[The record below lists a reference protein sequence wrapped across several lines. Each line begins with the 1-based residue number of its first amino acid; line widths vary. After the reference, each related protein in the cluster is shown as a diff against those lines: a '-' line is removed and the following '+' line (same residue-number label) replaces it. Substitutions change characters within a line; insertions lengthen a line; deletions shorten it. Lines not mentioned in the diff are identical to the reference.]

1 MVSKVK
7 RSPVKSIKDLRNS
20 NNHSNRRWRRK
31 TSIKNVVAASSAGL
45 ATIRRRITKLFFK
58 IAHLSTSAHKKK
70 ATSYKILKKTTTTDE
85 ELDNIRRTL
94 VFDDT
99 TATTTTPLLP
109 PLFSVRKT
117 VFLDLDET
125 LVHSHPSPPPERF
138 DFVVRPV
145 IDGEPMDF
153 YVLKRPGV
161 DEFLE
166 SLAAKYEVVVFTA
179 ALKEYASM
187 VLDRLDRN
195 RFISHRLYRDSCRN
209 IDGKLVK
216 DLNETG
222 RDLKRV
228 VIVDDNPNSFA
239 NQPENAILIRPFVDD
254 ILDRELWKLRSFF
267 NGSDCCECDDM
278 RDAVKHYVTV
288 QHRR

>member
-7 RSPVKSIKDLRNS
+7 RGPVKSIKDLRN
-20 NNHSNRRWRRK
+20 NNNRRWRRK
-31 TSIKNVVAASSAGL
+31 TPIKNVVAASSAAL
-45 ATIRRRITKLFFK
+45 ASIRRRITKLFSK
-58 IAHLSTSAHKKK
+58 IARFSTTHKKK
-70 ATSYKILKKTTTTDE
+70 ATSYKILRKITTTE
-85 ELDNIRRTL
+85 EHEEQLDAIRRTL
-94 VFDDT
+94 VFDDP
-99 TATTTTPLLP
+99 TATPLLP
-109 PLFSVRKT
+109 PSLSVRKT

-125 LVHSHPSPPPERF
+125 LVHSHPSPPPEHF

-145 IDGEPMDF
+145 IDGQPMDF

-166 SLAAKYEVVVFTA
+166 TLASKYEVVVFTA
-179 ALKEYASM
+179 ALREYASM

-195 RFISHRLYRDSCRN
+195 RFISHRLYRDSCRH

-228 VIVDDNPNSFA
+228 VIVDDNPNSFS

-254 ILDRELWKLRSFF
+254 IFDRELWKLRSFF
-267 NGSDCCECDDM
+267 DGSDCCDDM
-278 RDAVKHYVTV
+278 RDAVKRY
-288 QHRR
+288 QQR

>member
-7 RSPVKSIKDLRNS
+7 RGPVKSIKDLRN
-20 NNHSNRRWRRK
+20 NNNRRWRRK
-31 TSIKNVVAASSAGL
+31 TPIKNVVAASSAAL
-45 ATIRRRITKLFFK
+45 ASIRRRITKLFSK
-58 IAHLSTSAHKKK
+58 IARISTTHKKK
-70 ATSYKILKKTTTTDE
+70 ATSYKILKKTTTTE
-85 ELDNIRRTL
+85 EHEEQLDAIRRTL
-94 VFDDT
+94 VFDD
-99 TATTTTPLLP
+99 ATTTPLLP
-109 PLFSVRKT
+109 PSLSIRKT

-161 DEFLE
+161 DELLE
-166 SLAAKYEVVVFTA
+166 ALASKYEVVVFTA

-216 DLNETG
+216 DLQETG

-228 VIVDDNPNSFA
+228 VIVDDNPSSFS

-254 ILDRELWKLRSFF
+254 IFDRELWKLRSFF
-267 NGSDCCECDDM
+267 EGSDCCDDM
-278 RDAVKHYVTV
+278 RDAVKRYAAVHQ
-288 QHRR
+288 QH

>member
-7 RSPVKSIKDLRNS
+7 RVPVKSLKDIRNNN
-20 NNHSNRRWRRK
+20 NNHRRWRRK
-31 TSIKNVVAASSAGL
+31 TPIKNVVAASSAAL
-45 ATIRRRITKLFFK
+45 ATIRRRITKLFSK
-58 IAHLSTSAHKKK
+58 IARLTSTNKKT
-70 ATSYKILKKTTTTDE
+70 TSYKILRKTTE
-85 ELDNIRRTL
+85 QHELDAIRRTL
-94 VFDDT
+94 VFDGGD
-99 TATTTTPLLP
+99 AVPLLP
-109 PLFSVRKT
+109 PSLTLRKT

-125 LVHSHPSPPPERF
+125 LIHSKPSPAPERF

-161 DEFLE
+161 DELLE

-195 RFISHRLYRDSCRN
+195 RFVSHRLYRDSCRHV
-209 IDGKLVK
+209 DGKLVK
-216 DLNETG
+216 DLSEVG

-228 VIVDDNPNSFA
+228 VLVDDNPNSFA
-239 NQPENAILIRPFVDD
+239 NQPDNAIPIRPFVDD
-254 ILDRELWKLRSFF
+254 IFDRELWKLKSFF
-267 NGSDCCECDDM
+267 DGSDCYDDM
-278 RDAVKHYVTV
+278 RDAVKHYVAL
-288 QHRR
+288 QHQR

>member
-7 RSPVKSIKDLRNS
+7 RSPVKSIKDLRN
-20 NNHSNRRWRRK
+20 NNNRRWRRK
-31 TSIKNVVAASSAGL
+31 TPIKNVVAASSAAL
-45 ATIRRRITKLFFK
+45 ATIRRRITKLFSK
-58 IAHLSTSAHKKK
+58 IARLSTSAHKKK
-70 ATSYKILKKTTTTDE
+70 ATSYKILKKTTTTDG

>member
-1 MVSKVK
+1 
-7 RSPVKSIKDLRNS
+7 VKSIKDLRN
-20 NNHSNRRWRRK
+20 NNNRRWRRK
-31 TSIKNVVAASSAGL
+31 TPIKNVVAASSAAL
-45 ATIRRRITKLFFK
+45 ASIRRRITKLFSK
-58 IAHLSTSAHKKK
+58 IARISTTHKKK
-70 ATSYKILKKTTTTDE
+70 ATSYKILKKTMTE
-85 ELDNIRRTL
+85 EHEGQLHGIRRTL
-94 VFDDT
+94 VFDD
-99 TATTTTPLLP
+99 ATTTPLLP
-109 PLFSVRKT
+109 PSLSIRKT

-166 SLAAKYEVVVFTA
+166 ALASKYEVVVFTA

-195 RFISHRLYRDSCRN
+195 RFISHRLYRDSCRH

-228 VIVDDNPNSFA
+228 VIVDDNPSSFS

-254 ILDRELWKLRSFF
+254 IFDRELWKLRSFF
-267 NGSDCCECDDM
+267 DGSDCCDDM
-278 RDAVKHYVTV
+278 RDAVRRYAAV
-288 QHRR
+288 QHQ